1 MALELKIPPVAVALI
16 TAAGMWFAAWAV
28 PDFAFSFPGHE
39 VVSGMVAGLGG
50 FIALWGV
57 VAFRRAGTTV
67 NPMKPGSSSALVEAG
82 IYSVTRNPMY
92 LGVLLV
98 LLAWA
103 IYLAHALTVL
113 FLPGF
118 VWYMN
123 RYQIEPEERALTSLF
138 GPEFTAYAA
147 RIAGRPA
154 AQRADAKDKALAS
167 R

>member
-1 MALELKIPPVAVALI
+1 VSMTLELKIPPVAVALL
-16 TAAGMWFAAWAV
+16 TAAGMWYTARAV
-28 PDFAFSFPGHE
+28 PGFDVAFPGHD
-39 VVSGMVAGLGG
+39 VVAGIVAGAGG
-50 FIALWGV
+50 FIAILGV
-57 VAFRRAGTTV
+57 VAFGRAGTTV
-67 NPMKPGSSSALVEAG
+67 NPMKPGSSSALVQSG

-103 IYLAHALTVL
+103 IHLAHVLTVL

-123 RYQIEPEERALTSLF
+123 RFQIEPEERALTSLF

-147 RIAGRPA
+147 RVR
-154 AQRADAKDKALAS
+154 RWL
-167 R
+167 